1 MDIFRTGGWGGAQI
15 HSIAFGGVFPD
26 ITKPI
31 LYDENSKQSQNLPT
45 KNDHFAPKLMSFYC
59 QGQVSPKM
67 VIYGFFG
74 EMSRAAGT
82 RFKKKDPLE
91 CSLIPGGGLTYPNRT
106 FSYSEN

>member
-1 MDIFRTGGWGGAQI
+1 MDIFRTGVGGAQI
-15 HSIAFGGVFPD
+15 HSIAIGVFFL
-26 ITKPI
+26 I
-31 LYDENSKQSQNLPT
+31 SQNLFCMMKIANKVRIYPQ

-82 RFKKKDPLE
+82 QFKKKDPLE
-91 CSLIPGGGLTYPNRT
+91 CS
-106 FSYSEN
+106 

>member
-1 MDIFRTGGWGGAQI
+1 MDIFRTGGSNSF
-15 HSIAFGGVFPD
+15 HSYWSVFPD

-82 RFKKKDPLE
+82 WFKKKDSLE
-91 CSLIPGGGLTYPNRT
+91 CPWMQGGRGAV
-106 FSYSEN
+106 SAWSCHI

>member
-1 MDIFRTGGWGGAQI
+1 MTVGGMNVREALHIKKVEMLWTFSVRGGGSNSF
-15 HSIAFGGVFPD
+15 HSYWGVFPD

-82 RFKKKDPLE
+82 RFKKKDPLK
-91 CSLIPGGGLTYPNRT
+91 CS
-106 FSYSEN
+106 